1 MRLILL
7 KGIINSGDSMEQE
20 INNLVENS
28 INEEKLIEFSHIC
41 KYYEYDGGV
50 IKALDDINFTINKG
64 ELVIILGDSGAGK
77 STALNILGGMD
88 RATSGEVI
96 VDGTKITNLE
106 DEKLT
111 GYRRN
116 DIGFVFQFYNLVQ
129 NLTILEN
136 VELATQ
142 ISKDP
147 FNPTEILERVGL
159 KERLNN
165 FPGQISGG
173 EQQRASI
180 ARAICKNPKIL
191 LCDEPTGALDYKTG
205 KLILSLLQEI
215 NRTYQMTVII
225 VTHNSVIKDI
235 GNKVIHF
242 KSGKIENII
251 INDHIKKVDELEW

>member
-1 MRLILL
+1 
-7 KGIINSGDSMEQE
+7 MEQE
-20 INNLVENS
+20 IINNEINNEQENS
-28 INEEKLIEFSHIC
+28 IMPKKIIEFSHVS
-41 KYYEYDGGV
+41 KHYQYDGGV
-50 IKALDDINFTINKG
+50 IKALDDISFTINEG
-64 ELVIILGDSGAGK
+64 ELVIALGDSGAGK

-88 RATSGEVI
+88 QATSGDVF
-96 VDGTKITNLE
+96 VDGKKITEMKNE
-106 DEKLT
+106 ELT
-111 GYRRN
+111 EYRRN

-129 NLTILEN
+129 NLTVLEN

-142 ISKDP
+142 ISKKPFDP
-147 FNPTEILERVGL
+147 KEILEKVGL
-159 KERLNN
+159 GERLNN

-215 NRTYQMTVII
+215 NKTYNITIII
-225 VTHNSVIKDI
+225 VTHNSLIKSI

-242 KSGKIENII
+242 KSGKITDVIINENIE
-251 INDHIKKVDELEW
+251 KVDDLEW